1 MGKIKDVVKKA
12 PLMPLWQKELDLA
25 SSLNPFKQPETPEL
39 PDLPAPTLMEDTA
52 AIEKTRRRA
61 IGAATQRSGV
71 ASTNLSQP
79 NSRTLLGGG

>member
-1 MGKIKDVVKKA
+1 MSKIKDVAKR
-12 PLMPLWQKELDLA
+12 
-25 SSLNPFKQPETPEL
+25 LNPFAEPETPDL

-52 AIEKTRRRA
+52 ATEKARRRA